1 MRTITLSAVLASML
15 AIGCVPMGSD
25 SEQRSRVDA
34 GGSGSAGSAG
44 DSSCDTSNITVQSGD
59 FEFNSDASLT
69 SIPKSCWQLAGKLT
83 IDGSIS
89 SLAKLGDIRSVG
101 DLAITSSG
109 LTTIDTP
116 NPLAVT
122 GSIDIETNSKL
133 SDLSNLSLPPGSPG
147 GTASTCST
155 FLTAVTL
162 KGNTAL
168 TSMGAMNQL
177 GCVIGLTDIEGNTKL
192 TDLDLSNAI
201 RLEGGLTIT
210 GNTAATSL
218 ELGSLTSITGAMT
231 ISNNTNLA
239 NLGQWT
245 SLQFMHGPLTID
257 TNPALTTLA
266 GVMSGAANGT
276 VGTGIMIEGELSITN
291 NEKLAE
297 VGEFQ
302 YLSWAQQINIANNA
316 QLDYC
321 EARQV
326 GCCVIDSAPSN
337 VNMAAI
343 TANKDTTC
351 NGASSWCFGG
361 NNNRCHND
369 YTGYNMNQGIE

>member
-1 MRTITLSAVLASML
+1 MRTTTLSALLASML

-25 SEQRSRVDA
+25 SEQRNRVDA
-34 GGSGSAGSAG
+34 GGSGSGSSTA
-44 DSSCDTSNITVQSGD
+44 DSTCDTSNIPVTSGD
-59 FEFNSDASLT
+59 FEFTSDASLT
-69 SIPKSCWQLAGKLT
+69 TIPKTCWQLAGKLT
-83 IDGSIS
+83 IDSSIT
-89 SLAKLGDIRSVG
+89 SLAKLGDLRSVG
-101 DLAITSSG
+101 DLVITSSG
-109 LTTIDTP
+109 LTSIDTP
-116 NPLAVT
+116 SPLAVS
-122 GSIDIETNSKL
+122 GSIDIETNTKL
-133 SDLSNLSLPPGSPG
+133 ADLSNLSLPAGGS
-147 GTASTCST
+147 ASTCST

-192 TDLDLSNAI
+192 TDLDLSSAV
-201 RLEGGLTIT
+201 RLEGGLTLT

-218 ELGSLTSITGAMT
+218 ELSSLTSVTGAMT
-231 ISNNTNLA
+231 ISNNTALA

-266 GVMSGAANGT
+266 GVMNGAANGT

-291 NEKLAE
+291 NAKLTE

-321 EARQV
+321 QARQV
-326 GCCVIDSAPSN
+326 GCCVVDSAPSN

-343 TANKDTTC
+343 TANKDATC

>member
-1 MRTITLSAVLASML
+1 MRTTTLSALLGSML
-15 AIGCVPMGSD
+15 AIGCVPIGSSNED
-25 SEQRSRVDA
+25 RNRVDA
-34 GGSGSAGSAG
+34 GGSGSGSSDAS
-44 DSSCDTSNITVQSGD
+44 DADCDTSNIAVTSGD

-69 SIPKSCWQLAGKLT
+69 SIPKTCWQLAGKLT
-83 IDGSIS
+83 IDGSIT
-89 SLAKLGDIRSVG
+89 SLAKLGDLRSVG
-101 DLAITSSG
+101 DLVITSSG
-109 LTTIDTP
+109 LTSIDTP
-116 NPLAVT
+116 NPLAVS

-133 SDLSNLSLPPGSPG
+133 ADLSNLSLPTGAGS
-147 GTASTCST
+147 ASTCSS

-218 ELGSLTSITGAMT
+218 ELGSLASVTGAMT
-231 ISNNTNLA
+231 ISNNTALA

-266 GVMSGAANGT
+266 GVMNGAANGT

-291 NEKLAE
+291 NAKLAE

-316 QLDYC
+316 QLEYC
-321 EARQV
+321 QAREI

-343 TANKDTTC
+343 TANKDATC

>member
-1 MRTITLSAVLASML
+1 MRTTTFFALLASTL
-15 AIGCVPMGSD
+15 ALGCVPIGSD
-25 SEQRSRVDA
+25 SEQRGRVDA
-34 GGSGSAGSAG
+34 GGSGSAAAT
-44 DSSCDTSNITVQSGD
+44 DTNCDTSNITVQSGD
-59 FEFNSDASLT
+59 FDFSSDASLT
-69 SIPKSCWQLAGKLT
+69 SIPKTCWQLAGTLT
-83 IDGSIS
+83 VESSIT
-89 SLAKLGDIRSVG
+89 SLAKLGDLRSVG
-101 DLAITSSG
+101 NLVITSTG
-109 LTTIDTP
+109 LSSIDTP

-133 SDLSNLSLPPGSPG
+133 ADLSNLSLPTNTAGGS
-147 GTASTCST
+147 ASTCSS
-155 FLTAVTL
+155 FLMAVTL

-192 TDLDLSNAI
+192 TDLDLSNTI
-201 RLEGGLTIT
+201 RLEGGLTIS

-218 ELGSLTSITGAMT
+218 ELNSLTSVTGAMT
-231 ISNNTNLA
+231 ISNNTALA

-245 SLQFMHGPLTID
+245 ALQFMHGPLTID

-266 GVMSGAANGT
+266 GVMNGAANGT

-291 NEKLAE
+291 NAKLTE
-297 VGEFQ
+297 LGEFQ

-321 EARQV
+321 QAREV
-326 GCCVIDSAPSN
+326 GCCVVDSAPSN

>member
-1 MRTITLSAVLASML
+1 MRTTTLSAVLASML
-15 AIGCVPMGSD
+15 AIGCVPIGSTNED
-25 SEQRSRVDA
+25 RNRVDA
-34 GGSGSAGSAG
+34 GGSGSSDAA
-44 DSSCDTSNITVQSGD
+44 DPDCDTSNIAVQSGD
-59 FEFNSDASLT
+59 FNFTSDASLT
-69 SIPKSCWQLAGKLT
+69 ALPKSCWQLAGKLT
-83 IDGSIS
+83 IDGSIT
-89 SLAKLGDIRSVG
+89 SLAKLGDLRSVG
-101 DLAITSSG
+101 DLVITDSG
-109 LTTIDTP
+109 LTTINTP

-133 SDLSNLSLPPGSPG
+133 SDLSNLSLSTGATGGS
-147 GTASTCST
+147 ASTCTS

-168 TSMGAMNQL
+168 TSMGGMNQL
-177 GCVIGLTDIEGNTKL
+177 GCVIGLTDIESNTKL
-192 TDLDLSNAI
+192 NDIDLSNAI

-210 GNTAATSL
+210 GNTAATTL
-218 ELGSLTSITGAMT
+218 ELGSLTSVTGAMV
-231 ISNNTNLA
+231 ISGNTALT
-239 NLGQWT
+239 NLGQWS

-257 TNPALTTLA
+257 GNSALSTLA
-266 GVMSGAANGT
+266 GVMNGAANGT

-291 NEKLAE
+291 NAKLTE
-297 VGEFQ
+297 LGEFQ

-321 EARQV
+321 EAREV
-326 GCCVIDSAPSN
+326 GCCVIDSSPSN